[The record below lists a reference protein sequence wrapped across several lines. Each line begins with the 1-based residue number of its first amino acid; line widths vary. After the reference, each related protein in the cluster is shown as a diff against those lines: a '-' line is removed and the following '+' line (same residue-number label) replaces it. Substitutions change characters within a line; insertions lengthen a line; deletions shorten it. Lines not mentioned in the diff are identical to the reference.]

1 MPDFLSVCMQD
12 FLHRWQ
18 PELRERKQI
27 IITIVSVKM
36 AEVDKGSEKQGLLSA
51 SAYVCVRD
59 LIKKEILSD
68 SSV

>member
-1 MPDFLSVCMQD
+1 
-12 FLHRWQ
+12 
-18 PELRERKQI
+18 
-27 IITIVSVKM
+27 M